1 MSKTIKKFRKD
12 RDYYGEY
19 EYSNPEYDK
28 KKTQKRERKSKY
40 YDEIETYESHSKFN
54 FKAQKF
60 RY

>member
-40 YDEIETYESHSKFN
+40 YDEIETYGFDSRYQMKT
-54 FKAQKF
+54 QKF
-60 RY
+60 R

>member
-28 KKTQKRERKSKY
+28 KKSQKRERKSKY
-40 YDEIETYESHSKFN
+40 YDEIETYGFDSRYQMKT
-54 FKAQKF
+54 QKF
-60 RY
+60 R

>member
-19 EYSNPEYDK
+19 EYSNPDYDK

-40 YDEIETYESHSKFN
+40 YDEIETYGFDSRYQMKT
-54 FKAQKF
+54 QKF
-60 RY
+60 R